1 MSKFARHFCFDSTQF
16 FTWIFTGKFVFS
28 AYLAISRLGVDIDT
42 KVINQVFLQ
51 KFLQAEMA
59 YMPIMGVLLV
69 PGQFSLGDLDT
80 FRIYS
85 LDIQL
90 VLILFYM
97 SSGDSVLVLIIDK
110 DTAITNIGTAAL
122 LIQTMYG

>member
-59 YMPIMGVLLV
+59 YMPIMGMLLV
-69 PGQFSLGDLDT
+69 PGQFFLGDLDT

-85 LDIQL
+85 LDI
-90 VLILFYM
+90 
-97 SSGDSVLVLIIDK
+97 
-110 DTAITNIGTAAL
+110 
-122 LIQTMYG
+122 